1 MSRSYQIYQ
10 MFITQPFHILTI
22 HVSAASVS
30 YDDENSLKCTSEG
43 AVNLPVRDFILYVER
58 HIHLWLFVIFKLAKK
73 CKIHRKA

>member
-1 MSRSYQIYQ
+1 MGRSYQIYQ

-73 CKIHRKA
+73 M